1 MFRQLVLCIAKIVN
15 VFHARRICNDKISS
29 YVTLCAKYDVHLQ
42 LYKTNG
48 TLDFCDIYARA
59 HARTCIFG
67 ELIGIY
73 V

>member
-1 MFRQLVLCIAKIVN
+1 MFRQLVLYIAKIVN
-15 VFHARRICNDKISS
+15 VWHARRICNKIYS

-48 TLDFCDIYARA
+48 TLDFCDIYPRA
-59 HARTCIFG
+59 HARTCIFW
-67 ELIGIY
+67 ELIGMY